1 MINEKE
7 LKKEKD
13 YLRNVLYLLEKGI
26 EKASSKVSE
35 ITDDAQDEMKYA
47 WDATNRLSDVE
58 FAYAIADVHK
68 KSLSK
73 DIYSN
78 NIRSFKRM
86 IKSAY
91 FARFD
96 FDDGEDVLPIYMGIA
111 TLENDNFFYIYD
123 WRASICSMFY
133 DYELGDASYTTPA
146 GQEIHGKIVLK
157 RQYKIEG
164 DEIKEI
170 FDTDMQII
178 DDILKQMLQNNTDGK
193 MKNIVNTIQKEQNK
207 IIRKNDVDVLVVT
220 GPAGSGKTSVAMH
233 KIAYILYSGKNK
245 IRNSNVL
252 ILSPNDIFSNY
263 VSNVLPQIG
272 ENNVYQTTFGDYIK
286 TFLKEYK
293 VLGSLPDIY
302 EKVYSGAHDDSQY
315 YSIKLK
321 FDTTFVHVIEK
332 YLQDVRSEVL
342 GIHDIIVDGKCIIDK
357 EYLEKFAAECDNNGL
372 SYLEQSRRLKDKI
385 ILHATIKT
393 QNDKVIVSKLNKSLQ
408 SLVIRPKEIYN
419 KLYENRDKFVKLIED
434 VYNLSAVPKEHR
446 LSINELDKIYNFTS
460 ANISKGILPYED
472 VYAYLYLKDR
482 LLGSISQTKI
492 KYAII
497 DEAQDYSLMQ
507 FKILSGLF
515 RNANVTILG
524 DLNQSILPFSS
535 YKSFDTVMNILND
548 GREKPRSESMHLGKT
563 YRSTTQIN
571 TFAKS
576 IIPDS
581 PLYNQIERNGDE
593 VVIVKAEQAQ
603 YYNKIITEAINLKK
617 KYNTVAI
624 ITKTQVEADKFKDY
638 INVNKKNNY
647 AKVYTKNDKVF
658 ASERVIII
666 PSYLAKGLEFD
677 AVLVS
682 DASANKYT
690 EEEKNLFYVVCTRAL
705 HKLVIYH
712 IGELTDIIKKTQNCD
727 KNMKK

>member
-1 MINEKE
+1 MMDSKE

-13 YLRNVLYLLEKGI
+13 YLRNVLYILEKQI
-26 EKASSKVSE
+26 QKASGKVSE
-35 ITDDAQDEMKYA
+35 LTDDSQEDMKYA

-58 FAYAIADVHK
+58 FAYAMADIHK

-73 DIYSN
+73 DIYEN
-78 NIRSFKRM
+78 NIRSYKRM

-111 TLENDNFFYIYD
+111 TLENDNFFYVYD

-133 DYELGDASYTTPA
+133 DYELGEACYTTPD

-207 IIRKNDVDVLVVT
+207 IIRKNDVDVLIVT

-233 KIAYILYSGKNK
+233 KIAYILYAQKDK
-245 IRNSNVL
+245 IKNSNVL

-272 ENNVYQTTFGDYIK
+272 EQNVYQTTFGDYIK
-286 TFLKEYK
+286 TFLKEYR
-293 VLGSLPDIY
+293 VSGSIADIY
-302 EKVYSGAHDDSQY
+302 EKVYSNQHDDAQY
-315 YSIKLK
+315 YSMKLK
-321 FDTTFVHVIEK
+321 LGVVFVHIIEK
-332 YLQDVRSEVL
+332 YLHDIRNSVL
-342 GIHDIIVDGKCIIDK
+342 GINDIVVDGKTIIEK
-357 EYLEKFAAECDNNGL
+357 EYLEKIAQECDNNGM
-372 SYLEQSRRLKDKI
+372 SYFEQSKRLKEKI
-385 ILHATIKT
+385 ILHTTIRT
-393 QNDKVIVSKLNKSLQ
+393 QNNKSIISKVNKALQ
-408 SLVIRPKEIYN
+408 NIVIKPKDIYN
-419 KLYENRDKFVKLIED
+419 SMYSDRDKFVKLVED
-434 VYNLSAVPKEHR
+434 VYNISAISKDNR
-446 LSINELDKIYNFTS
+446 LSINELDKIYSYTV

-492 KYAII
+492 KYVII

-507 FKILSGLF
+507 YKILSGLF
-515 RNANVTILG
+515 RSANVTILG

-535 YKSFDTVMNILND
+535 YNSFETVLNILSTD
-548 GREKPRSESMHLGKT
+548 REKVRSESMYLGKT

-571 TFAKS
+571 AFAKS

-581 PLYNQIERNGDE
+581 PLYNQVERNG
-593 VVIVKAEQAQ
+593 EQVDIIKLDDRQ
-603 YYNKIITEAINLKK
+603 KYKILVDSAVELKK
-617 KYNTVAI
+617 NYNTVAI
-624 ITKTQVEADKFKDY
+624 VTKTQEEANKIKDY
-638 INVNKKNNY
+638 VFANKKTNY
-647 AKVYTKNDKVF
+647 VKIVNKNDKVF
-658 ASERVIII
+658 ASERVMVI

-677 AVLVS
+677 AVIVS
-682 DASANKYT
+682 DANSSAYCEAERK
-690 EEEKNLFYVVCTRAL
+690 LFYVVCTRAL
-705 HKLVIYH
+705 HKLVVYYTN
-712 IGELTDIIKKTQNCD
+712 ELTKLIQKTAELR
-727 KNMKK
+727 